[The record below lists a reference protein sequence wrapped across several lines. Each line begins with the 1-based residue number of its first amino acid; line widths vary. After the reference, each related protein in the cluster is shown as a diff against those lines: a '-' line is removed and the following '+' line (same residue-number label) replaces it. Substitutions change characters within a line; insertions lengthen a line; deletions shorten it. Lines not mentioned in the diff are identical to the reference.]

1 MSHLN
6 RIAFAAI
13 PAAIAM
19 ISVNAFAAT
28 AWNSTS
34 TYVAGDVVTYSGKD
48 YKAKW
53 WTQGNVPGA
62 EQWGPWEA
70 LSGGTVTPT
79 PTTVVTAGP
88 TATTAPTATTPP
100 AGACTYAAWNAATAY
115 NGGALV
121 SSNGRNYK
129 AQWWTQGN
137 EPATNVGSG
146 KPWLDLGP
154 CDATATPTPT
164 ATKVVT
170 PTPTATTVVTPTPT
184 ATSVVTPTPTKVV
197 TPTPTATLVVTPTP
211 TATSVVTP
219 TPTKVVTPT
228 PTATT
233 VVTPTPTA
241 TAVVTPTPTPTGV
254 VGSQDQ
260 CRPAGLV
267 SDVANVPYCNA
278 YDTAGREKLA
288 NNMKR
293 RSIGYFTNWRTGK
306 NGQPAYLGA
315 DVPWGDITH
324 VNYAFAHVN
333 DQWQVSIGN
342 EADPNNSSV
351 GMEWPEKG
359 AKYALNPNLPY
370 KGHFNMLKTNNKNGV
385 KLLLSVGG
393 WAETGGFFNEADG
406 RTVSGGFYAL
416 TTDPVTGAVRQD
428 RIDTFA
434 KSAAAFVKKYGFDG
448 IDIDYEYPTSMNDA
462 GNPEDWKI
470 GNARRGDLWKG
481 YMALMKTLRNEL
493 DKQAVADNKYYML
506 TIASPSSGYLLRG
519 MEDFEA
525 VKYLDYVNM
534 MTYDLH
540 GAWNHF
546 VGHNA
551 ALYDTGKDNEIA
563 DAKIY
568 SGGDAHYYNSQ
579 GYLNIDWAYKYFRTA
594 LAGGRINI
602 GLPYYT
608 RGSQNVTGGT
618 NGLWGISALAD
629 QTKCYLGTGGNLGPD
644 ALSAKAGAPC
654 GFGAQGIDNLW
665 FDRDAAGNEMFA
677 GVNPLWHVNNLR
689 DGLPT
694 PYVAQYGHDVT
705 KPANQVTGSY
715 IEYFDDVAKS
725 SWLWNP
731 TKKVFLSTENEK
743 SFAAKVQYAID
754 QGAGGIMFWEMAGDY
769 STPAQNGT
777 SSYGMGSYLTALA
790 ANKLRAATPY
800 GVKAGDEKFV
810 QPADVLDVTLDLVG
824 FKPKGDDN
832 YPLAI
837 GVKLKNNSNVDLTG
851 AKVSFNVAPSTP
863 LVPSEVQYLKPSDP
877 PAGNGVENL
886 VDIYSGG
893 TWSAVPASSTVGNV
907 GGLPNGFHRLSYE
920 LKAGTV
926 GTTWG
931 VTDFSPGKTITIGM
945 RVFMPLTVPSN
956 VTLTLPNGKVYGI
969 KQ

>member
-1 MSHLN
+1 M
-6 RIAFAAI
+6 
-13 PAAIAM
+13 
-19 ISVNAFAAT
+19 T
-28 AWNSTS
+28 
-34 TYVAGDVVTYSGKD
+34 
-48 YKAKW
+48 
-53 WTQGNVPGA
+53 PGI
-62 EQWGPWEA
+62 
-70 LSGGTVTPT
+70 
-79 PTTVVTAGP
+79 
-88 TATTAPTATTPP
+88 
-100 AGACTYAAWNAATAY
+100 
-115 NGGALV
+115 
-121 SSNGRNYK
+121 
-129 AQWWTQGN
+129 
-137 EPATNVGSG
+137 
-146 KPWLDLGP
+146 
-154 CDATATPTPT
+154 
-164 ATKVVT
+164 
-170 PTPTATTVVTPTPT
+170 
-184 ATSVVTPTPTKVV
+184 
-197 TPTPTATLVVTPTP
+197 
-211 TATSVVTP
+211 
-219 TPTKVVTPT
+219 
-228 PTATT
+228 
-233 VVTPTPTA
+233 
-241 TAVVTPTPTPTGV
+241 
-254 VGSQDQ
+254 QDQ

-267 SDVANVPYCNA
+267 SEVANVPYCDV
-278 YDTAGREKLA
+278 YDTTGREKLA

-306 NGQPAYLGA
+306 NGQPSYLAA
-315 DVPWGDITH
+315 DIPWNDITH
-324 VNYAFAHVN
+324 INYAFAHIDGN
-333 DQWQVSIGN
+333 WNVSVGN
-342 EADPNNSSV
+342 PGDANNASL

-359 AKYALNPNLPY
+359 AKYALNPNLSY

-393 WAETGGFFNEADG
+393 WAETGGFFNDAGG
-406 RTVSGGFYAL
+406 RTASGGFYSL
-416 TTDPVTGAVRQD
+416 TIDETTGDIRQD
-428 RIDTFA
+428 RINTFA
-434 KSAAAFVKKYGFDG
+434 KSAVAFLEKYDFDG
-448 IDIDYEYPTSMNDA
+448 IDLDYEYPTSMNDA
-462 GNPEDWKI
+462 GSPDDWRISNKH
-470 GNARRGDLWKG
+470 RSELFKG
-481 YMALMKTLRNEL
+481 YMALTKTLRAEL
-493 DKQAVADNKYYML
+493 DKAAAAKGKYFIL

-525 VKYLDYVNM
+525 VKYLDFVNI

-568 SGGDAHYYNSQ
+568 QGGDAHYYNSQ
-579 GYLNIDWAYKYFRTA
+579 GYLNIDWSYKYFRTA

-618 NGLWGISALAD
+618 NGLWGMSAMAD
-629 QTKCYLGTGGNLGPD
+629 QKKCYLGSGGNLGPD
-644 ALSAKAGAPC
+644 ALSPKAGAPC

-705 KPANQVTGSY
+705 KQAGQAIGNY

-769 STPAQNGT
+769 STPTQNGT
-777 SSYGMGSYLTALA
+777 SSYGMGSYLTAMA
-790 ANKLRAATPY
+790 ANKLRAAAPY

-907 GGLPNGFHRLSYE
+907 GGLPNGFHRLSYT
-920 LKAGTV
+920 LKGGT
-926 GTTWG
+926 GWG
-931 VTDFSPGKTITIGM
+931 VTDFSTGKTITIGM